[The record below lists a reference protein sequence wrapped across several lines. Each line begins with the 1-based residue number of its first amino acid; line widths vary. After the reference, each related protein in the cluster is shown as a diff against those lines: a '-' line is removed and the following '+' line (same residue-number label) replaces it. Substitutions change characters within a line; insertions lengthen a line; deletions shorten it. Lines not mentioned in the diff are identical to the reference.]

1 MEKLLFTKMHG
12 AGNDFIFIDLKIN
25 PNFEITSDRVVK
37 LCDRRN
43 GIGADGVIAIED
55 DTDFDFKMIYYNADG
70 STGSLCANGAR
81 CSIKFAEITSR
92 LKNGKAK
99 FSANGFNYSGKVLDE
114 ELIKFNLNPPKKIK
128 YNFKIKA
135 FNQMMNANYVDTG
148 SPHVVVKISDILKNP
163 NDVNSGYSS
172 ILKVPVFSI
181 GKEIR
186 NNNDFKP
193 DGTNVNFINI
203 VDEIIYIRTYE
214 RGVEDETMACGT
226 GSVAAAVI
234 CYVTDNLKPPIKLKT
249 FGGDL
254 LLVNF
259 EVDNNKVNNLSLTG
273 PAKVVFAG
281 SVDEKFFL

>member
-1 MEKLLFTKMHG
+1 MHG
-12 AGNDFIFIDLKIN
+12 ASNDFIFIDLKTN
-25 PNFEITSDRVVK
+25 PSFEATTEKVIK

-43 GIGADGVIAIED
+43 GIGADGVIVIED

-99 FSANGFNYSGKVLDE
+99 FSANGFNYSGEVLDE

-135 FNQMMNANYVDTG
+135 FNQMMTANYADTG
-148 SPHVVVKISDILKNP
+148 SPHVVVKISDILQNA
-163 NDVNSGYSS
+163 NDVNSGFVN
-172 ILKVPVFSI
+172 ILDLPVVSI

-186 NNNDFKP
+186 YNNDFKP

-214 RGVEDETMACGT
+214 RGVENETFACGT
-226 GSVAAAVI
+226 GSVAAALI

-254 LLVNF
+254 LIVNF
-259 EVDNNKVNNLSLTG
+259 EVENNKVNNLSLTG

>member
-1 MEKLLFTKMHG
+1 M
-12 AGNDFIFIDLKIN
+12 
-25 PNFEITSDRVVK
+25 
-37 LCDRRN
+37 C
-43 GIGADGVIAIED
+43 
-55 DTDFDFKMIYYNADG
+55 
-70 STGSLCANGAR
+70 
-81 CSIKFAEITSR
+81 
-92 LKNGKAK
+92 
-99 FSANGFNYSGKVLDE
+99 
-114 ELIKFNLNPPKKIK
+114 
-128 YNFKIKA
+128 
-135 FNQMMNANYVDTG
+135 
-148 SPHVVVKISDILKNP
+148 
-163 NDVNSGYSS
+163 
-172 ILKVPVFSI
+172 
-181 GKEIR
+181 IR
-186 NNNDFKP
+186 DSFRP